1 LGCSEEPAEG
11 ATDNRAMATQV
22 GLPMMLALFD
32 FSLGRMQ
39 QCIDRL
45 MPLRTVAHHFGG
57 SHAQRDL
64 IDQTLL
70 AAAAGGRA
78 RAVGRALLNERRLA
92 KPSTPLTEH
101 WLRRVSETATP

>member
-1 LGCSEEPAEG
+1 
-11 ATDNRAMATQV
+11 
-22 GLPMMLALFD
+22 
-32 FSLGRMQ
+32 
-39 QCIDRL
+39 

-101 WLRRVSETATP
+101 WLRRVSESATP